1 MTNRTRKSLELD
13 DNTDSDVAEIFRAL
27 SDTSRIKLMATLV
40 GGEQMSALARAALRT
55 AYRTMRH
62 VNCAVLARGGQS
74 SIPLQHIIDLF
85 CAAWRTCKWRPTWL
99 RLAHP
104 CRQRSPDGAALFP
117 HGFVDRGGAGSSP
130 SLALLTDAA
139 HNLTDVIALALSWY
153 AIRLTLRPANS
164 GKTYGYH
171 RAGILIALFNSTTLV
186 LIALG
191 IFYEAYQRL
200 LHPPEV
206 EGGLMTVVA
215 ALAFIVNLGTALLV
229 KPGSADDLNQR
240 SAFIH
245 LAGDALSTLGALIA
259 GVLIMLTG
267 WTILDP
273 LASVFIGL
281 LIVWNAWLI
290 IRESAEILLEGTPRD
305 IDVEAMVNDI
315 TRMHGVRGVHDLHV
329 WSITQNMRALSA
341 HVLVDD
347 EPISV
352 GAGIQRQINAVLQ
365 QRYHI
370 THATLQLECV
380 GCEPDMLYCELN
392 SINHG

>member
-1 MTNRTRKSLELD
+1 MAHLHTHTAVQTATR
-13 DNTDSDVAEIFRAL
+13 R
-27 SDTSRIKLMATLV
+27 M
-40 GGEQMSALARAALRT
+40 ALA
-55 AYRTMRH
+55 
-62 VNCAVLARGGQS
+62 
-74 SIPLQHIIDLF
+74 LF
-85 CAAWRTCKWRPTWL
+85 ITL
-99 RLAHP
+99 
-104 CRQRSPDGAALFP
+104 
-117 HGFVDRGGAGSSP
+117 GFVFIEAAAGIIAN

-153 AIRLTLRPANS
+153 AVRLTLRPANS

-200 LHPPEV
+200 LNPPEV
-206 EGGLMTVVA
+206 EAGLMTLVA
-215 ALAFIVNLGTALLV
+215 AIAFIVNVVTALLV
-229 KPGSADDLNQR
+229 RQGSDHDLNQR

-273 LASVFIGL
+273 LVSILIGL

-290 IRESAEILLEGTPRD
+290 IRESVEILLEGTPRD
-305 IDVEAMVNDI
+305 INVEVMVKDI
-315 TRMHGVRGVHDLHV
+315 QQVPGVRGVHDLHV

-347 EPISV
+347 EPISA
-352 GAGIQRQINAVLQ
+352 GAGIQCQINEVLKQ
-365 QRYHI
+365 QYNVA
-370 THATLQLECV
+370 HATLQLECV
-380 GCEPDMLYCELN
+380 GCEPDTLYCELN
-392 SINHG
+392 SVNHG

>member
-1 MTNRTRKSLELD
+1 MAHTHPLTVQATTR
-13 DNTDSDVAEIFRAL
+13 R
-27 SDTSRIKLMATLV
+27 M
-40 GGEQMSALARAALRT
+40 ALALVIT
-55 AYRTMRH
+55 
-62 VNCAVLARGGQS
+62 L
-74 SIPLQHIIDLF
+74 
-85 CAAWRTCKWRPTWL
+85 
-99 RLAHP
+99 
-104 CRQRSPDGAALFP
+104 
-117 HGFVDRGGAGSSP
+117 GFVVIEAATGLIAN

-171 RAGILIALFNSTTLV
+171 RAGILIALLNSTTLV
-186 LIALG
+186 IIALG

-200 LHPPEV
+200 LNPPQV
-206 EGGLMTVVA
+206 EGGLMTAVA

-229 KPGSADDLNQR
+229 KPGSDHDLNQR

-267 WTILDP
+267 WYILDP
-273 LASVFIGL
+273 LVSVLIGL

-290 IRESAEILLEGTPRD
+290 IRDSVEILLEGTPRD
-305 IDVEAMVNDI
+305 IDVEVMVKDI
-315 TRMHGVRGVHDLHV
+315 KQVPGVRGVHDLHV

-352 GAGIQRQINAVLQ
+352 GAGIQRKINELLHI
-365 QRYHI
+365 RYNI
-370 THATLQLECV
+370 AHATLQLECV
-380 GCEPDMLYCELN
+380 GCEPDTLYCELN
-392 SINHG
+392 NHPHG